1 MNINWKDFGLMYPA
15 ALILILVLGVLA
27 SITALLIP
35 TFEWIFQFIS
45 LGIILL
51 GYGIV
56 LGFYFWRNKSDLKEA
71 VSVSF
76 IFGLSFPML
85 LFLIMLIIEYI
96 LSMMAQLQMSVFEIS
111 DLLDLILGFVTNA
124 IIIMIY
130 GSIIW
135 FAVKKLKK
143 K

>member
-1 MNINWKDFGLMYPA
+1 MYPA

-51 GYGIV
+51 GYGVV
-56 LGFYFWRNKSDLKEA
+56 LGFYFWRNKSELKEA

-76 IFGLSFPML
+76 IFGLSFPIL
-85 LFLIMLIIEYI
+85 LFLLMLIIEYI
-96 LSMMAQLQMSVFEIS
+96 LSTMAQLEMSVFEIS
-111 DLLDLILGFVTNA
+111 DLFDLIFGFVTNA

-135 FAVKKLKK
+135 LAVKKVEKEIK
-143 K
+143 S